1 MGGADEEGGRKGC
14 PGSKCVEG
22 AAQSPFLCP
31 SVSTRWLHSR
41 SCHSLP
47 LTLFSGA
54 HVQWRTAP
62 AHGARGGRVTNQIWR
77 NLMSACPWEPRD
89 TWGCH

>member
-1 MGGADEEGGRKGC
+1 MGT
-14 PGSKCVEG
+14 KCVEG
-22 AAQSPFLCP
+22 AAQS
-31 SVSTRWLHSR
+31 
-41 SCHSLP
+41 SLSLSKCVNKVASQWVLSQP
-47 LTLFSGA
+47 AVDIVA

-62 AHGARGGRVTNQIWR
+62 ADGARGGRVTNQIWR